1 LKVLGGFDHSKL
13 IGRVFSKLG
22 VKNIHI
28 AATGHSSGTPYFPGV
43 SRLIPPD
50 PGESHIFQYPVS
62 DINIPRID
70 ISPETRQF
78 RLIPRGASND
88 AEMAV
93 SRTLEPDPGHA
104 GVGTENGVTS
114 A

>member
-1 LKVLGGFDHSKL
+1 VANRSGSLL
-13 IGRVFSKLG
+13 ILLVSPRP
-22 VKNIHI
+22 
-28 AATGHSSGTPYFPGV
+28 SGPTISFIY
-43 SRLIPPD
+43 
-50 PGESHIFQYPVS
+50 
-62 DINIPRID
+62 IPRID
-70 ISPETRQF
+70 ISPEKRQF

-114 A
+114 ARRHFLFSASPGSP